1 MSILKSLLYGLVSG
15 ITEFLPVSSHAHQG
29 ILRYLFGVDGKIPLQ
44 EFIVHIG
51 VLAAIYVCSRE
62 MISRLL
68 MEQKTINARRRKL
81 RSLDKKS
88 IYELRLLKTATVPM
102 LLIMLLH
109 IATAKLEDNLPVIT
123 VFLIVNA
130 VILFIADHS
139 SHGNRDARTMSG
151 LDGIVMGIGGALSVL
166 PGISRTGVI
175 ASYTTVRGADSLNV
189 ANWSVLLSVP
199 AMLLA
204 LGFDFV
210 GIVSAGFTGIS
221 FTAFIGYILAG
232 VAAFCGSYGGIT
244 LFKMMLNHSGFSGF
258 AYYSLGASLFSFIL
272 FLIT

>member
-1 MSILKSLLYGLVSG
+1 MSILKSILYGLVSG
-15 ITEFLPVSSHAHQG
+15 LTEFLPVSSRAHQG
-29 ILRYLFGVDGKIPLQ
+29 ILRYLFGAGAKAPLQ
-44 EFIVHIG
+44 EFLVHIG
-51 VLAAIYVCSRE
+51 ILVAVYVCCRE
-62 MISRLL
+62 IISRLL
-68 MEQKTINARRRKL
+68 AEQKSINTRRR
-81 RSLDKKS
+81 RVHFIDKKS
-88 IYELRLLKTATVPM
+88 LYELRLLKTATMP
-102 LLIMLLH
+102 LLLVMLLH
-109 IATAKLEDNLPVIT
+109 IATAKLEGNLPAIT
-123 VFLIVNA
+123 VFLIINA

-175 ASYTTVRGADSLNV
+175 ASYTTIRGADSQNV
-189 ANWSVLLSVP
+189 ANWAVLLAIP

-204 LGFDFV
+204 LCFDFV
-210 GIVSAGFTGIS
+210 GIVTVGFSGITFSAFV
-221 FTAFIGYILAG
+221 GYILAG
-232 VAAFCGSYGGIT
+232 GAAFCGSYAGIS